1 MDTEIL
7 LHNIE
12 NCDKEELAVRYT
24 LLGEKLEALNWRKN
38 ELEIMQNH
46 IELILHYT
54 QTEIN
59 MIINHLE
66 YNDTYDS

>member
-24 LLGEKLEALNWRKN
+24 LLGEKLEALN
-38 ELEIMQNH
+38 
-46 IELILHYT
+46 
-54 QTEIN
+54 
-59 MIINHLE
+59 
-66 YNDTYDS
+66 